1 MDFIKNKKFY
11 FGIISGVLWTSFVLI
26 VFLLILSVSLSDDP
40 IEYTLEYS
48 YNNNKLAG
56 LIALSSL
63 INLPIFFIA
72 IKRNRITFASG
83 LVAFLILV
91 VLIIAFLKLK

>member
-11 FGIISGVLWTSFVLI
+11 FGIISGVLWTTFVLI
-26 VFLLILSVSLSDDP
+26 IFLLILSDDP
-40 IEYTLEYS
+40 IEFTLQYS
-48 YNNNKLAG
+48 YKNNKLGG

-72 IKRNRITFASG
+72 IKRNKISFASG
-83 LVAFLILV
+83 LVAFLILL
-91 VLIIAFLKLK
+91 VLIIAFLKLSI